1 MSSKQSQKRQAKG
14 KGAGS
19 GNLLPKLDFGSYV
32 SSLKV
37 TEEATEEDLSG
48 IPTVMKWA
56 ILGLI
61 CLLAFSIRLFAVVR
75 YESVIHEFDPYFN
88 FRTTK
93 YLAHEGFLEFL
104 NWFDDRGWYPLGRT
118 IGGTIYPG
126 LMLTAALFHWVAN
139 FLYFTVNIRHVCV
152 FLAPIFSANAAISS
166 YLLTAEVTKRS
177 AAGLLAAAFTAVVPS
192 YISRSVG
199 GSYDNEGVAIFALIF
214 CFYLWIK
221 AVHTGSM
228 MWACF
233 CALSYYYMVA
243 AWGGYVFIINIIPI
257 YTVIMVIGGRYSNRL
272 YVAYTVFYSLGSLM
286 AMTVPFVGFNVVQQ
300 AECAASHGVFVGIQV
315 FAFIN
320 YLFSIIDGKVLRR
333 LFTIVA
339 MSGVAVVALALIAMQ
354 LMGKMTWSGR
364 SLTLLD
370 PTYASKFLPI
380 IASVSEHQ
388 PTTWTSF
395 FFDLHILVPLAPV
408 GLFFLF
414 SNVTDGGIFVIL
426 YGTLSWYFAGVMV
439 RLMLT
444 LAPIACILA
453 AIGLSSLLTRF
464 SALVKGSDLYNLA
477 TGSGAG
483 GEDGAS
489 TTTAAGDS
497 STNKKGGLSTSKA
510 TPASKDKNAPTLSPS
525 LSLIV
530 IGCGAMMLM
539 MFSYHATYVSSMA
552 YSSPS
557 IVIDAGRTPDGRR
570 VMYDDYRE
578 AYFWLRQNTDENAKI
593 LSWWDYGYQMS
604 AMANRTVLV
613 DNNTWNNT
621 HIATVGRALATT
633 EEEAY
638 PIMESLDVDYVL
650 VIFGGMTGYSSDDI
664 NKFLWPVRI
673 GSGVF
678 PNDMPGERDFYSQ
691 QGNFDVGPGGSPKLL
706 NCVAYKLCYYRFSEM
721 HTEYGKPAGY
731 DRARQREVG
740 NKDISLSTMEEAF
753 TSEHWIVRIY
763 KVLPRSTFDPT
774 PSMKAAKKKG
784 GKVSK
789 GKKGNKKNKK
799 GSKKVEEE
807 EPEQEYTAV
816 EESRY
821 VGCFVSEGAFGDR
834 IYEGGGTGANH
845 NLALYHAKVNGK
857 RYFAV
862 ARAVGD
868 GHAFAFDEIDPNA
881 MMVSGD
887 GCERPCSDTEDKMCG
902 CMDTECTGRIPPG
915 EEHNRRWAVYEV
927 VY

>member
-1 MSSKQSQKRQAKG
+1 MSRRSQKIGTKSG
-14 KGAGS
+14 KSAGGS
-19 GNLLPKLDFGSYV
+19 DIIPKIDFESYV
-32 SSLKV
+32 STLKLNGDPSD
-37 TEEATEEDLSG
+37 EDLSG

-214 CFYLWIK
+214 CFYLWVK

-272 YVAYTVFYSLGSLM
+272 YVAYTVFYSMGSLM

-333 LFTIVA
+333 LFTVVA
-339 MSGVAVVALALIAMQ
+339 MMGVALVALGLIAMQ

-464 SALVKGSDLYNLA
+464 SALVKASDMFNI
-477 TGSGAG
+477 
-483 GEDGAS
+483 AS
-489 TTTAAGDS
+489 TSGDATSTGDS
-497 STNKKGGLSTSKA
+497 VGISDSHKQS
-510 TPASKDKNAPTLSPS
+510 KNATSPPKTSAGSKRKDDPTLSPS
-525 LSLIV
+525 LSLLV
-530 IGCGAMMLM
+530 ITCGAMMLM

-552 YSSPS
+552 YSSPL
-557 IVIDAGRTPDGRR
+557 
-570 VMYDDYRE
+570 YR
-578 AYFWLRQNTDENAKI
+578 D
-593 LSWWDYGYQMS
+593 
-604 AMANRTVLV
+604 
-613 DNNTWNNT
+613 
-621 HIATVGRALATT
+621 
-633 EEEAY
+633 
-638 PIMESLDVDYVL
+638 
-650 VIFGGMTGYSSDDI
+650 
-664 NKFLWPVRI
+664 
-673 GSGVF
+673 
-678 PNDMPGERDFYSQ
+678 
-691 QGNFDVGPGGSPKLL
+691 
-706 NCVAYKLCYYRFSEM
+706 
-721 HTEYGKPAGY
+721 
-731 DRARQREVG
+731 
-740 NKDISLSTMEEAF
+740 
-753 TSEHWIVRIY
+753 
-763 KVLPRSTFDPT
+763 
-774 PSMKAAKKKG
+774 
-784 GKVSK
+784 
-789 GKKGNKKNKK
+789 
-799 GSKKVEEE
+799 
-807 EPEQEYTAV
+807 
-816 EESRY
+816 
-821 VGCFVSEGAFGDR
+821 
-834 IYEGGGTGANH
+834 
-845 NLALYHAKVNGK
+845 
-857 RYFAV
+857 
-862 ARAVGD
+862 
-868 GHAFAFDEIDPNA
+868 
-881 MMVSGD
+881 
-887 GCERPCSDTEDKMCG
+887 
-902 CMDTECTGRIPPG
+902 
-915 EEHNRRWAVYEV
+915 
-927 VY
+927 